1 VVASV
6 QKGTLRE
13 ARSWRLDD
21 AEAFQEE
28 PLVVDEVAGSG

>member
-6 QKGTLRE
+6 QKGTLHE

-21 AEAFQEE
+21 AREFQEE
-28 PLVVDEVAGSG
+28 PLEID